1 MATRKSTTQPVKLT
15 AAEAREKVEEL
26 QHKLDNYDKTAFC
39 LMCKKHK
46 DRESKF
52 YVNTDPMYGG
62 LTCTPICRECA
73 RKIALRVDEKGHE
86 HEPTKDSVKLALKYL
101 QKPFLDSVWNASIQE
116 AENLVSGKVK
126 TNVWNSYI
134 KNIQMVNYVGL
145 TYFDSDHFV
154 KDTSENEIS
163 KEPTTEEELIESH
176 AGLDTYDSFLKN
188 KNDVIRLLSYDPFE
202 KEDVADQPFLYSQLL
217 GILDSSE
224 DANEDM
230 MRTSS
235 AISIVRGFLQQSK
248 IDDTV
253 AKLMSDISNIERNS
267 ATIKSLQESKGK
279 ITSVITSLAQD
290 SCISLKHNKN
300 AKKGENTWTGKIKKI
315 KDLNLREGE
324 VNGFD
329 LETCKAMKQVM
340 DLSNAS
346 IMKTLALDE
355 SEWSD
360 MVAEQRQKIVDL
372 QRDLDKYIEIS
383 RILLRENLDIKDYL
397 KDKNIKLEMNL
408 VDLNDL
414 FSCFSEQESENDDSE
429 NDSESEGENNEI

>member
-1 MATRKSTTQPVKLT
+1 MATKNNTTETKLT
-15 AAEAREKVEEL
+15 AAQMRKKIESLENKVQTLKEGAWCYMCDTHKAR
-26 QHKLDNYDKTAFC
+26 D
-39 LMCKKHK
+39 
-46 DRESKF
+46 KF
-52 YVNTDPMYGG
+52 YVSTDPLNKSGI
-62 LTCTPICRECA
+62 TPICKDCA
-73 RKIALRVDEKGHE
+73 RKIALKIGKDKVE
-86 HEPTKDSVKLALKYL
+86 HTPDKESVIEAMRYL
-101 QKPFLDSVWNASIQE
+101 NKPFYSKLWDASVQE
-116 AENLVSGKVK
+116 SENLASGKVRSNGYLSYVK
-126 TNVWNSYI
+126 NVAMGQYNGATF
-134 KNIQMVNYVGL
+134 K
-145 TYFDSDHFV
+145 DSDIFTPAV
-154 KDTSENEIS
+154 MTPDS
-163 KEPTTEEELIESH
+163 TTENINEEKLIEQH

-202 KEDVADQPFLYSQLL
+202 KEDIVDQPFLYSQLL

-315 KDLNLREGE
+315 KELNLREGE

-329 LETCKAMKQVM
+329 LETCKAMKQIM

-360 MVAEQRQKIVDL
+360 MVAEQRKKIVDL
-372 QRDLDKYIEIS
+372 QIDLDKYIEIS
-383 RILLRENLDIKDYL
+383 RILLRENLDIKDCL
-397 KDKNIKLEMNL
+397 KDKNISLDMNL

-414 FSCFSEQESENDDSE
+414 FSCFSEQESDESNV
-429 NDSESEGENNEI
+429 SESENENNEI

>member
-1 MATRKSTTQPVKLT
+1 MATKNNTTETKLT
-15 AAEAREKVEEL
+15 AAQMRKRIESLENKVQTLKEGAWCYMCDTHKAR
-26 QHKLDNYDKTAFC
+26 D
-39 LMCKKHK
+39 
-46 DRESKF
+46 KF
-52 YVNTDPMYGG
+52 YVSTDPLNKSGI
-62 LTCTPICRECA
+62 TPICKDCA
-73 RKIALRVDEKGHE
+73 RKIALKIGKDKVE
-86 HEPTKDSVKLALKYL
+86 HTPDKESVIEAMRYL
-101 QKPFLDSVWNASIQE
+101 NKPFYSKLWDASVQE
-116 AENLVSGKVK
+116 SENLASGKVRSNGYLSYVK
-126 TNVWNSYI
+126 NVAMGQYNGATF
-134 KNIQMVNYVGL
+134 K
-145 TYFDSDHFV
+145 DSDIF
-154 KDTSENEIS
+154 TSAVTIPDSS
-163 KEPTTEEELIESH
+163 KEKPTEEQLIETH

-202 KEDVADQPFLYSQLL
+202 KEDIVDQPFLYSQLL

-315 KDLNLREGE
+315 KELNLREGE

-329 LETCKAMKQVM
+329 LETCKAMRQIM

-360 MVAEQRQKIVDL
+360 MVAEQRKKIVDL
-372 QRDLDKYIEIS
+372 QIDLDKYIEIS
-383 RILLRENLDIKDYL
+383 RILLRENLDIKDCL
-397 KDKNIKLEMNL
+397 KDKNISLDMNL

-414 FSCFSEQESENDDSE
+414 FSCFSEQEFDESNV
-429 NDSESEGENNEI
+429 SESENENNEI